1 MDFIDLT
8 QFDTK
13 LTADV
18 CEWQPF
24 PFSNSSSKLA
34 CATYFLNKETNQRS
48 GCLYLISYDSIKNEL
63 NQIQKINYESSGIL
77 DMKWISDNEIM
88 TLDSNQNIE
97 LFKYEDGSLTSKAS
111 KSFLNEE
118 NNSVATVGLT
128 FDYCSSNES
137 KIVTGNSKGTLNVI
151 DAKNM
156 LLNAQ
161 FNAHEFEIWSVYMCR
176 HDNNI
181 VYSGADDCLL
191 KMWDLRDT
199 ERAKLKCSLFDGG
212 VTQIQGPYYYSSNGG
227 SLIKNFNENNL
238 LCSSYDEQ
246 IYVLDKRNLKNFI
259 KKSKKLGGGVWK
271 MRVNEDNLIL
281 CACMH
286 TGVHVVDLKD
296 LESKLYYDKHGL
308 NNLAYGCDW
317 LKTRDS
323 KEYLTAT
330 CSFYN
335 HELRVWKLKY

>member
-1 MDFIDLT
+1 MNFIDLT

-18 CEWQPF
+18 CEWQP
-24 PFSNSSSKLA
+24 SSCNNNSSSKLA
-34 CATYFLNKETNQRS
+34 CATYFLNKETNKRS
-48 GCLYLISYDSIKNEL
+48 GCLYLMSFDSIKNEL
-63 NQIQKINYESSGIL
+63 NQIQKIDYDSSGIL
-77 DMKWISDNEIM
+77 DMKWISDSEIM
-88 TLDSNQNIE
+88 TLDSNEQIQ
-97 LFKYEDGSLTSKAS
+97 LFKYENENLIATTY
-111 KSFLNEE
+111 KSFLNDETKD
-118 NNSVATVGLT
+118 SIGLT

-137 KIVTGNSKGTLNVI
+137 KIVTGNSKGVLNVI
-151 DAKNM
+151 DVKSM

-161 FNAHEFEIWSVYMCR
+161 FNAHDYEIWSVYMCR
-176 HDNNI
+176 QDNNI
-181 VYSGADDCLL
+181 LYSGADDCLL
-191 KMWDLRDT
+191 KIWDLRDT
-199 ERAKLKCSLFDGG
+199 GSAKQKCSLFNGG
-212 VTQIQGPYYYSSNGG
+212 VTQIQGPYYSSNG
-227 SLIKNFNENNL
+227 SLIKSFSEHNM

-271 MRVNEDNLIL
+271 MHVNEDNLIL

-286 TGVHVVDLKD
+286 TGVHIVDLDD

-317 LKTRDS
+317 FKIQDS

-335 HELRVWKLKY
+335 NELRVWKLKY